1 MFGHGVVWAD
11 VGNKHIRKWTGV
23 DNADE
28 LDTLQDCVIPLL
40 ELEVVL
46 QPCEPS
52 KLGRVWGSL
61 PPCSGAGCC
70 LHWLLGKEVCI
81 LPETPGWK
89 TSKAGG
95 VVQSQQV
102 HGLFLE

>member
-40 ELEVVL
+40 EL
-46 QPCEPS
+46 
-52 KLGRVWGSL
+52 
-61 PPCSGAGCC
+61 
-70 LHWLLGKEVCI
+70 
-81 LPETPGWK
+81 
-89 TSKAGG
+89 
-95 VVQSQQV
+95 
-102 HGLFLE
+102 